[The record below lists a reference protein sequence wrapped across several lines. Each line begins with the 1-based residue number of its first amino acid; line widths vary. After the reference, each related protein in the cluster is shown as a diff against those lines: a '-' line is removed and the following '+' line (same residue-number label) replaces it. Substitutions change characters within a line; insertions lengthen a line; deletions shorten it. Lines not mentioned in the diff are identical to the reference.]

1 MDGRTAPI
9 GAPTSV
15 LCVSSRKTVIV
26 EGERRFPAAVA
37 AELLERHGHALANST
52 GRVLDL
58 SDPAARRVVAATIDN
73 GSPASN
79 EQWEFVLSIAE
90 LIRFPDLAAA
100 LCAID
105 SLLAPAG
112 RLLAVEPIARP
123 GTLRV
128 LTLAPWTLT
137 PWVRGFHVGRDLT
150 AALRTT
156 TLVNDDIERFTMP
169 TAVAPLRHFI
179 SLGARRV
186 VSTLEVQ
193 P

>member
-1 MDGRTAPI
+1 MHDRTAPI

-15 LCVSSRKTVIV
+15 LGVSSRKTVIV
-26 EGERRFPAAVA
+26 EGERRFPASVA
-37 AELLERHGHALANST
+37 ADLLQRQSRALASST

-58 SDPAARRVVAATIDN
+58 SDPAARSLVASTIDN
-73 GSPASN
+73 GFQANS
-79 EQWEFVLSIAE
+79 EQWDFVLSIAE

-100 LCAID
+100 MNAID
-105 SLLAPAG
+105 SLLAPGG
-112 RLLAVEPIARP
+112 RLLAVEPIAKP
-123 GTLRV
+123 GTMRV
-128 LTLAPWTLT
+128 LALAPWALT

-156 TLVNDDIERFTMP
+156 SLVNDDIERFTMP
-169 TAVAPLRHFI
+169 TAVAPLRYFI